1 MVRVQLKAGR
11 VNADRA
17 MAYHTFKSKLNS
29 GPMND
34 FLPSVVSMTSTI
46 IGPIAR
52 LTLVLGLAL
61 GLAACGAETEGDTS
75 GSATGP
81 KSNKLGQ
88 ILQRGELQ
96 CGVSGELP
104 GFSFVEKNGEY
115 KGLDVDICRALAA
128 ALFNDAKAVEYRNLN
143 AKERFTAVQTGE
155 IDILSRNTTW
165 SASRDSSV
173 GLEFAPVV
181 FYDSQ
186 AIMVRGNSGFK
197 RLEDLKNKSICIQ
210 IGTTT
215 EQNLTD
221 QMRKR
226 GVPFKPIVFEEI
238 NTVFSA
244 YSEGRCEGVTADR
257 SQLISRR
264 TTLGKPTDHVILP
277 EALSKEPLAPAVADG
292 DSKWQDVVKW
302 VVYGLI
308 EAEELGITSKNLDQQ
323 LQSKDPTV
331 RRLLGVE
338 GDLGKGLGLS
348 NDFVARMIRQVG
360 NYGEI
365 YDRNLGAT
373 TPLNLP
379 RGQNDLWNKGG
390 LMYAP
395 PFR

>member
-1 MVRVQLKAGR
+1 MPSKRKFVLDWLSPIKPL
-11 VNADRA
+11 
-17 MAYHTFKSKLNS
+17 TFIL
-29 GPMND
+29 
-34 FLPSVVSMTSTI
+34 L
-46 IGPIAR
+46 
-52 LTLVLGLAL
+52 LGLT
-61 GLAACGAETEGDTS
+61 ACGAETEGEVTGGS
-75 GSATGP
+75 GQQRNRMGVVQA
-81 KSNKLGQ
+81 
-88 ILQRGELQ
+88 RGELQ

-104 GFSFVEKNGEY
+104 GFSFVQPNGDY
-115 KGLDVDICRALAA
+115 VGLDVDICRAIAA
-128 ALFNDAKAVEYRNLN
+128 AMFNDSKAVEFRNLN

-165 SASRDSSV
+165 SMSRDTSV
-173 GLEFAPVV
+173 GLEFGPVV

-186 AIMVRGNSGFK
+186 AIMVRKGEK
-197 RLEDLKNKSICIQ
+197 IEKLEDLRNKSICIQ

-226 GVPFKPIVFEEI
+226 GIPFKPIVFEEI

-264 TTLGKPTDHVILP
+264 TKLAKPDAHVVLA

-292 DSKWQDVVKW
+292 DSRWQDLIKW
-302 VVYGLI
+302 TIYGLI
-308 EAEELGITSKNLDQQ
+308 EAEELGITSQNIDQQ

-348 NDFVARMIRQVG
+348 NDFVVRMIRQVG

-365 YDRNLGAT
+365 YDRNLGSK
-373 TPLNLP
+373 TPLSLP

-390 LMYAP
+390 LMYSP

>member
-1 MVRVQLKAGR
+1 MRGGFGIRINLILARITMPSKRKFVLDWLSPIKPL
-11 VNADRA
+11 
-17 MAYHTFKSKLNS
+17 TFIL
-29 GPMND
+29 
-34 FLPSVVSMTSTI
+34 L
-46 IGPIAR
+46 
-52 LTLVLGLAL
+52 LGLT
-61 GLAACGAETEGDTS
+61 ACGAETEGEV
-75 GSATGP
+75 TGG
-81 KSNKLGQ
+81 GQ
-88 ILQRGELQ
+88 QRNRMGVVQARGELQ

-104 GFSFVEKNGEY
+104 GFSFVQPNGDY
-115 KGLDVDICRALAA
+115 VGLDVDICRAIAA
-128 ALFNDAKAVEYRNLN
+128 AMFNDAKAVEFRNLN
-143 AKERFTAVQTGE
+143 AKERFTALQTGE

-165 SASRDSSV
+165 SMSRDTSV
-173 GLEFAPVV
+173 GLEFGPVV

-186 AIMVRGNSGFK
+186 AIMVRKGEK
-197 RLEDLKNKSICIQ
+197 IEKLEDLRNKSICIQ

-226 GVPFKPIVFEEI
+226 GIPFKPIVFEEI

-264 TTLGKPTDHVILP
+264 TKLAKPDAHIVLA

-292 DSKWQDVVKW
+292 DSRWQDLIKW
-302 VVYGLI
+302 TIYGLI
-308 EAEELGITSKNLDQQ
+308 EAEELGITSQNIDQQ

-348 NDFVARMIRQVG
+348 NDFVVRMIRQVG

-365 YDRNLGAT
+365 YDRNLGSK
-373 TPLNLP
+373 TPLSLP

-390 LMYAP
+390 LMYSP